1 MPCDAKT
8 AIGSEVA
15 SSYNNLSPSSAEVFS
30 TIKSPALLD
39 EPSVPFK
46 VNPDTNSIVP
56 GLPLFHRSYG
66 TMAIILLRKLVYLH
80 LVYFVF

>member
-30 TIKSPALLD
+30 TIKSPALVED
-39 EPSVPFK
+39 ASVQFK
-46 VNPDTNSIVP
+46 VIPDTNSIVP
-56 GLPLFHRSYG
+56 VLS
-66 TMAIILLRKLVYLH
+66 
-80 LVYFVF
+80 